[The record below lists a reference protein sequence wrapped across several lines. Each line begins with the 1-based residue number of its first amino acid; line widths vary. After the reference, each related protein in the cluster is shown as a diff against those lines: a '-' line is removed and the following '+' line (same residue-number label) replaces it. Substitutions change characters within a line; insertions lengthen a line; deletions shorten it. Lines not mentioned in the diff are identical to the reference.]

1 MSIPLPPGC
10 LADTL
15 CRAGECGGCEPLFAN
30 RDPALAR
37 LALTPALLHP
47 GAMATLRRSAVELAG
62 GAALDRLDDH
72 AVLAV
77 LSDAVAAGRLL
88 LCRAQAGADPGA
100 DPGADASAEGA
111 QEGPVDTGVALKQT
125 EAARA
130 PTSAPRMA
138 AAPRPPPPPPPA
150 PPAPAPPEID
160 AAAQAATLREAAR
173 SGVPFCAEC
182 EKARAAREA
191 APA

>member
-47 GAMATLRRSAVELAG
+47 GAMASLRRSAVELAG

-77 LSDAVAAGRLL
+77 LSDAVAAGRLQ
-88 LCRAQAGADPGA
+88 LCRAQAGA

-111 QEGPVDTGVALKQT
+111 QEGPVDIGVALKQT

-182 EKARAAREA
+182 EKARAARAAREA

>member
-15 CRAGECGGCEPLFAN
+15 CRAGECEGCESLFAN
-30 RDPALAR
+30 RDATLAR

-47 GAMATLRRSAVELAG
+47 GAMASLRRFAVVLAG

-77 LSDAVAAGRLL
+77 LGEAVATGRLH
-88 LCRAQAGADPGA
+88 LCRSQAGAE
-100 DPGADASAEGA
+100 ASAEGSP
-111 QEGPVDTGVALKQT
+111 ESPVDFGVASKQT
-125 EAARA
+125 EITGA
-130 PTSAPRMA
+130 PAPAPPAPRMA

-150 PPAPAPPEID
+150 PPADAAPEID

-173 SGVPFCAEC
+173 SGVPFCEEC
-182 EKARAAREA
+182 ERARAARAAHEA
-191 APA
+191 VPA